1 MRTEEQTS
9 RHLLLAVITTVF
21 SGLLGLVTMFM
32 AWEFWMVL
40 LMTGG
45 CFSVWL
51 LHIARLGSN
60 TLYENLCAGLM
71 LTEFFFFGV
80 HESSLFDVPAVACIL
95 ILALFML
102 NKKWILY
109 MLAFLYAL
117 TLLYHGLGTAVRPP
131 YHFPGDGESGRVSP
145 GPRRLCDPGGRGA
158 GHILDQPAE
167 CAAEVV

>member
-9 RHLLLAVITTVF
+9 RHLLLAVIITVF

-60 TLYENLCAGLM
+60 ALYENLCARLM
-71 LTEFFFFGV
+71 LTEFFF
-80 HESSLFDVPAVACIL
+80 
-95 ILALFML
+95 
-102 NKKWILY
+102 
-109 MLAFLYAL
+109 
-117 TLLYHGLGTAVRPP
+117 
-131 YHFPGDGESGRVSP
+131 
-145 GPRRLCDPGGRGA
+145 
-158 GHILDQPAE
+158 
-167 CAAEVV
+167 